1 MENQTNKARKGLLI
15 CLCAIVTAVGLAV
28 VTDTSK
34 ELNKQVTYFTRVK
47 PGAVHYGTHSSVSMP
62 AVSSRLHSSVPIVS
76 GGAVRGYAY
85 YGHSSASSTASGTGY
100 KLYTTSSA
108 TLHSYGGGGGCGGI
122 GASHGSSSSKGIQ
135 YGGSSV
141 SMPTLALGTPA
152 YGAQSSISQN
162 GNMRRIPSSP
172 GTWEGET
179 AVDGEGEWTWD
190 GEGWSLTIPEGS
202 TKIVDGKTYVFR
214 SGEWVL
220 IDDQQDPGL
229 PVGDTPWIWM
239 LLLAALYVLYTTKKK
254 AALAGRFFFEKI
266 LNDVLRRGVRKNSQ
280 RRAVRLLL
288 DLSCN
293 VLTEFNGALNQSLLF
308 SGSSLFLLCR
318 SSYFY
323 LLSLFAAT
331 FVLAFSLFFS
341 ASYCTKSNSCDK
353 E

>member
-85 YGHSSASSTASGTGY
+85 YGHSPASSTASGTGY

-108 TLHSYGGGGGCGGI
+108 ALHSYGGGGGGAI

-135 YGGSSV
+135 YGGSGV
-141 SMPTLALGTPA
+141 SMPTLALATPA
-152 YGAQSSISQN
+152 VGSTSISRS
-162 GNMRRIPSSP
+162 GDMRRMPSSP

-239 LLLAALYVLYTTKKK
+239 LLLAALYVLYNKKES
-254 AALAGRFFFEKI
+254 G
-266 LNDVLRRGVRKNSQ
+266 
-280 RRAVRLLL
+280 
-288 DLSCN
+288 SC
-293 VLTEFNGALNQSLLF
+293 GSLLF
-308 SGSSLFLLCR
+308 
-318 SSYFY
+318 
-323 LLSLFAAT
+323 
-331 FVLAFSLFFS
+331 
-341 ASYCTKSNSCDK
+341 
-353 E
+353 